1 MNTKKLTAI
10 ALLIVA
16 ALPLAQTAFA
26 HDRDDGDRGDDR
38 PARTWHRE
46 GDRDWDRGYHRD
58 RDWRDGRYERERYRY
73 RHDYDEGY
81 YHGYYPRRDWDES
94 RATVVIPTPPLVLP
108 PLLVP
113 QLHKGHIVLRPAF

>member
-10 ALLIVA
+10 ALLMVT

-26 HDRDDGDRGDDR
+26 HDRDDDDRGYDR
-38 PARTWHRE
+38 QARAWHRD

-58 RDWRDGRYERERYRY
+58 RDWRYDRYRN
-73 RHDYDEGY
+73 RHDRGHGY
-81 YHGYYPRRDWDES
+81 YYGYYPRREWDDR

-108 PLLVP
+108 PLPVLVVP
-113 QLHKGHIVLRPAF
+113 KQHKGHIVLRPAF